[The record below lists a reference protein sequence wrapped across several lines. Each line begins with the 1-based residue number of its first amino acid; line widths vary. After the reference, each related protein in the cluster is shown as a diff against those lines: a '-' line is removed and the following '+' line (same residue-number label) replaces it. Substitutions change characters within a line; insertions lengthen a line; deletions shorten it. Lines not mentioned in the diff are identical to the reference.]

1 MSWTFDADFP
11 TFDRSDYTFD
21 GGVSSSTSITGEGS
35 MQFVFGPGNLVATPL
50 TDAFGNA
57 ITTPSPRKLGAF
69 QEASFDTSSENKPL
83 YGPNQF
89 PLAVGRGKAKV
100 SLKVKAAQVSVDQ
113 WNALYI
119 GQPLNQT
126 SGILSA
132 YIDTLGTA
140 IPSTPFQITPVTTYA
155 AYLTGTTPTF
165 DYDLGV
171 EDGNG
176 NTYTRVAS
184 GPTTGQYSLSAGV
197 YTFATADTGKIVFIS
212 FSYTATNAAGGRNA
226 YVVVNNIAMG
236 QAPFMQLDL
245 YCTYGGNN
253 LLVTMYQAVASKLSF
268 ATKLDDFAIPDIEF
282 DGFANS
288 SNQAY
293 RIAASQ

>member
-1 MSWTFDADFP
+1 
-11 TFDRSDYTFD
+11 
-21 GGVSSSTSITGEGS
+21 
-35 MQFVFGPGNLVATPL
+35 MQFVFGPGSLIATPL

-57 ITTPSPRKLGAF
+57 IATPSPRRLGAF
-69 QEASFDTSSENKPL
+69 QEASFDTSADTKML

-89 PLAVGRGKAKV
+89 PLAIGRGKAKV
-100 SLKVKAAQVSVDQ
+100 GLKVKSAQVSVDQ

-126 SGILSA
+126 NSIIAA

-140 IPSTPFQITPVTTYA
+140 IPTTPFQITPVTTYA
-155 AYLTGTTPTF
+155 AYLQGTSPTF

-171 EDGNG
+171 QDGNG
-176 NTYTRVAS
+176 RTYTRVAS

-212 FSYTATNAAGGRNA
+212 FSYTATNAATGTNT

-245 YCTYGGNN
+245 FCTYGGNP
-253 LLVTMYQAVASKLSF
+253 LLVTMYQAVATKLSF
-268 ATKLDDFAIPDIEF
+268 ATKLDDFAIPDLEF
-282 DGFANS
+282 DGFSNS

-293 RIAASQ
+293 RIAAGQ